1 MKPKMISVTR
11 VESKRN
17 DAVDVDEDNMIA
29 DVASGMEIFLVLTM
43 SLYEMFQT
51 LEHRGPKS
59 CSCAWLE

>member
-43 SLYEMFQT
+43 SL
-51 LEHRGPKS
+51 
-59 CSCAWLE
+59 